1 MLVSKVAAIAKL
13 TAQPGKR
20 DELAKGLQ
28 VMLDHVQSEAGT
40 LLYILHADNAEAD
53 TLWFYELYTEQS
65 ALDEHS
71 ASDAMKS
78 LGPVIGSLLA
88 GRPELHLV
96 TPVGGKGL

>member
-1 MLVSKVAAIAKL
+1 VSNVAAIAKL

-28 VMLDHVQSEAGT
+28 VMLDQVQSEAGT
-40 LLYILHADNAEAD
+40 LLYILHADNDEAE

-65 ALDEHS
+65 ALDLHMGSETF
-71 ASDAMKS
+71 KG

-88 GRPELHLV
+88 GRPELHFV
-96 TPVGGKGL
+96 TPLGGKGL

>member
-1 MLVSKVAAIAKL
+1 MPVSKIAAIAKL

-28 VMLDHVQSEAGT
+28 VMLDQVESETGT

-53 TLWFYELYTEQS
+53 VLWFYELYTEQP
-65 ALDEHS
+65 ALDLHMGSETY
-71 ASDAMKS
+71 KG
-78 LGPVIGSLLA
+78 LGPVIGPLLA

-96 TPVGGKGL
+96 TPLGGKGA